1 MLFKGRCNKLNG
13 KLGHTRQTGA
23 VTKLILPPPTMAT
36 SHFKGV
42 LSSGGVVGDAGWL
55 VDCGLVGS
63 TVSGPGS
70 PVIAVSSLEVA
81 PGIQRNC

>member
-1 MLFKGRCNKLNG
+1 
-13 KLGHTRQTGA
+13 
-23 VTKLILPPPTMAT
+23 MAT

-42 LSSGGVVGDAGWL
+42 LSSGGVVGDVGRL

-70 PVIAVSSLEVA
+70 PVVAVSSLEVA